1 MLTRLAA
8 ANHRRPWTLPR
19 RPPPSENFATVTDN
33 QQPSRNLTPFSS
45 IILSPSSDPRNRAQ
59 TSAAIPAPAAD
70 VASLTSLILN
80 SSNRQSLAQ
89 SLHSPAI
96 QWCPELVNAVIKRLW
111 NHGPKALEFFH
122 LLTHH
127 PSYAHHPSSYDHA
140 IDISARLRDF
150 RTLWTLVSRMRRA
163 KIGPSLKTYA
173 IIAERYAS
181 AKRPHKAVDIFLTMN
196 DYGWFPDLK
205 SFNAL
210 LDVLCKSK
218 HVEMAYNLFKALRGK
233 FKADC
238 VSYNII
244 VNGWCLIKRT
254 GKAVEVMKEMVDRGV
269 SPNLTT
275 YNTLVRGYFRA
286 AQIEEG
292 CKFFSEMKKR
302 NWEVDVVT
310 YTTVIHGLG
319 VAGEINRSRN
329 VFNRMVKEGVLPS
342 VETYNA
348 FIQVL
353 CKKDSVANALL
364 VFDEMVRKGYVP
376 NTTTYAVVIRG
387 LCHAGEFDKAMQF
400 FGKTKDNSCCGPNLQ
415 TYNVMIRYLCDAGE
429 IEEGLSLFRKMSSG
443 HCLPNLDT
451 YNILISAMF
460 VRKKSDDLLLAGKLL
475 MEMVDRGFVPRRFT
489 FNRILNGLSL
499 TGNHEFA
506 REILRVQS
514 KCGHVPRKVKL

>member
-1 MLTRLAA
+1 MLTRFS
-8 ANHRRPWTLPR
+8 NRRFWTLL
-19 RPPPSENFATVTDN
+19 RPASKNLATVAAD
-33 QQPSRNLTPFSS
+33 QQPSPNHTPLSS
-45 IILSPSSDPRNRAQ
+45 FILSPSDPRNRAQ
-59 TSAAIPAPAAD
+59 TLSAVPPPD

-96 QWCPELVNAVIKRLW
+96 QWCPQLVNAIIKRLW
-111 NHGPKALEFFH
+111 NHGPKALEFFQ

-127 PSYAHHPSSYDHA
+127 PSYVHHASSYDHA
-140 IDISARLRDF
+140 IDISARLRDW
-150 RTLWTLVSRMRRA
+150 RTLWTLVSRMRTA
-163 KIGPSLKTYA
+163 KVGPSPKTFA

-181 AKRPHKAVDIFLTMN
+181 AKRPHKALDIFLSMH
-196 DYGWFPDLK
+196 DYGWFPDLN

-233 FKADC
+233 FRADC
-238 VSYNII
+238 VSYNTI

-254 GKAVEVMKEMVDRGV
+254 GKALEVMKEMVDRGLT
-269 SPNLTT
+269 PNLTT

-302 NWEVDVVT
+302 KWEVDVVT

-319 VAGEINRSRN
+319 VAGEIKRSRN
-329 VFNRMVKEGVLPS
+329 VFNGMVKEGVLPS
-342 VETYNA
+342 VATYNA

-364 VFDEMVRKGYVP
+364 VFEEMVSKGYVP

-387 LCHAGEFDKAMQF
+387 LCHAGEFEKAMQF
-400 FGKTKDNSCCGPNLQ
+400 LGKMKDDGCQPNLQ
-415 TYNVMIRYLCDAGE
+415 TYNVMIRYLSDAGE
-429 IEEGLSLFRKMSSG
+429 IDKAICLFETMGSG
-443 HCLPNLDT
+443 DCLPNLDT
-451 YNILISAMF
+451 YNILIKAMF
-460 VRKKSDDLLLAGKLL
+460 VRKKSDDVVLAGNLL
-475 MEMVDRGFVPRRFT
+475 IEMVDRGFVPRRFT

-499 TGNHEFA
+499 TGNKYNNGEMAQMIGCAAACVRHSA
-506 REILRVQS
+506 
-514 KCGHVPRKVKL
+514 